1 MYPAPFDLTGRVA
14 IVTGGGTGI
23 GAAAARVLAQ
33 AGADTVLASRTQ
45 ENLERVAKKIESET
59 SRRSLA
65 VPTDVRDE
73 EQVAALV
80 DAAKSAFGRID
91 VLVNNAGGTRHAY
104 LSDLEPD
111 GWDRAFSLNVRGPY
125 LCTRAVG
132 PHLIE
137 SGGGSVIN
145 ISSGAG
151 MTGVR
156 GFAPYSAA
164 KAGLQM
170 FTRVAAAEWG
180 AHGIRVNCL
189 AVGAIASE
197 NPLKAWKAAG
207 LDLADLGRGSAL
219 GRVGTPEEVA
229 YPILF
234 LASDAAAYVN
244 GVTFEVN
251 GGAALGGGDGP

>member
-45 ENLERVAKKIESET
+45 ENLERVARKIESET

-104 LSDLEPD
+104 LSDLEPE

-164 KAGLQM
+164 KAGILGL
-170 FTRVAAAEWG
+170 TRSLAREVVTR
-180 AHGIRVNCL
+180 GIRVNAL
-189 AVGAIASE
+189 APGPFMSEMMKGADRVRPGFAD
-197 NPLKAWKAAG
+197 AAG
-207 LDLADLGRGSAL
+207 DATLMKRVADCDEVIGS
-219 GRVGTPEEVA
+219 
-229 YPILF
+229 ILY
-234 LASDAAAYVN
+234 LASDASSF
-244 GVTFEVN
+244 VTGIDLKVA
-251 GGAALGGGDGP
+251 GGMSG